1 MKPNHLLIITFLIF
15 IFHNQLSAQQSKRSI
30 FVKYS
35 TEKINL
41 DGVLDEPVWQ
51 STDLASDFW
60 QFFPTDSLKSNN
72 KTEVRMTYNET
83 TLYIG
88 IRAESKDGKF
98 IVNSL
103 RRDFSGSTNDNVSL
117 IFDTFND
124 ATNAFMFSVNPY
136 GVQRESLVSGGG
148 SSSTDALNS
157 TWDIK
162 WQSEGKTYEN
172 YYVLEIAIPFSS
184 LKFKEG
190 GQTWRFQA
198 YRWDLQTNEQS
209 AWSRVP
215 QNQLLVNLAF
225 LGEMHFEKPLG
236 KNRPPIYV
244 IPYMNAVTSKD
255 FSNNVTGNNF
265 AFGADAKIA
274 IGNGLNLDIT
284 ANPDFSN
291 VEVDNIVTNIT
302 RFELSLP
309 EKRQFFIDNGDLFA
323 NFGNTYNDAKP
334 FFSRRIGIVRDSL
347 GRTIENKIL
356 GGVRLSGKIDQN
368 WRVGLLS
375 LQTADDPA
383 NRIGSNNN
391 SMFALQRKLFSRSN
405 VGVFFVNRQTFGN
418 YDYQLANDKYNRVIG
433 MDYNLASADN
443 TWTGKAYLHKS
454 FQPGDV
460 SGNLSSQAVMIYNT
474 RKYNIISDWVY
485 VDKDFRAD
493 LGFIPRNDIFKSGT
507 GFARTFYAKGG
518 VVNKYTPRIM
528 NLMFFK
534 PQMDFKKTD
543 HIIWLT
549 QDIEFRNQSILSF
562 GYMWNNVFLT
572 GDFDPTRTPGATPLP
587 GNMDYTFN
595 QFNVSFTSKNS
606 SMITF
611 QSSATVGQ
619 FFNGKSYS
627 FSGTANLRI
636 MPKALISLVA
646 NYDRIDLP
654 APYSKADI
662 ILISPKFDLTF
673 SKSLFWST
681 LVQYSNQKSNLGINS
696 RLQWRFAPLS
706 DLFLVYNDNYYTR
719 EFGPTYRS
727 VNLKLSYWFNL

>member
-35 TEKINL
+35 TDKINL

-51 STDLASDFW
+51 SADLASDFW

-103 RRDFSGSTNDNVSL
+103 RRDFVGSTNDNVSL

-124 ATNAFMFSVNPY
+124 GTNAFMFSVNPY
-136 GVQRESLVSGGG
+136 GVQRETFISGGG
-148 SSSTDALNS
+148 STHDGFNT
-157 TWDIK
+157 TWDVK
-162 WQSEGKTYEN
+162 WQSEGKIYDN
-172 YYVLEIAIPFSS
+172 YYILEFAIPFSS

-190 GQTWRFQA
+190 GQTWRFQTC
-198 YRWDLQTNEQS
+198 RRDLQTNEQS

-215 QNQLLVNLAF
+215 QNQLLANLAF

-236 KNRPPIYV
+236 KNRPPVYI
-244 IPYMNAVTSKD
+244 IPYMNALTTKD

-265 AFGADAKIA
+265 AVGADAKIA

-309 EKRQFFIDNGDLFA
+309 EKRQFFIDNSDLFA

-347 GRTIENKIL
+347 GKTIENKIL

-507 GFARTFYAKGG
+507 GFARTFYAKDGI
-518 VVNKYTPRIM
+518 VNKYTPRIM

-662 ILISPKFDLTF
+662 VLISPKFDLTF